1 MTPMIPD
8 AQLDALADEFI
19 ALNLA
24 RHGINLL
31 QFAINPDS
39 YRNHYNLRQ
48 RHDRQEQLQ
57 ERRQAKGMTG
67 RVDERL
73 KHTRHPRSRGKSDFT
88 RRASA

>member
-24 RHGINLL
+24 RYGINLL
-31 QFAINPDS
+31 QFVTSPAH
-39 YRNHYNLRQ
+39 YREHYNLRE
-48 RHDRQEQLQ
+48 RHDQQDRLQ
-57 ERRQAKGMTG
+57 DRRQAKGQTG
-67 RVDERL
+67 RVDEPL
-73 KHTRHPRSRGKSDFT
+73 KHTRHPRSRGKADFR

>member
-24 RHGINLL
+24 RHGINLQ
-31 QFAINPDS
+31 QFVISPDS
-39 YRNHYNLRQ
+39 YRNHYNLRA
-48 RHDRQEQLQ
+48 RHDLQ
-57 ERRQAKGMTG
+57 ERRQAKGQTG
-67 RVDERL
+67 RVDEPL